1 MRVLG
6 IISSPRKGGNSE
18 LAAKEILNTLP
29 DSWEKSL
36 INLNELN
43 IKTCTACYGCVPE
56 GVKCKIK
63 DDDLDFLIRHVKHAD
78 KVVIAA
84 PAYMLGGHT
93 MMKRVLDR
101 LISLVSDYK
110 LFHPT
115 DCVIAVSYGFDGW
128 EGLSKEDAVLFA
140 RKFHLNVIGTELM
153 LATLPGDSV
162 KGENLEKLH
171 HLAALL
177 ENGREGLPEPTST
190 ALECPFCS
198 STALHIH
205 PDGKLRCC
213 VCAGEGKLVQGEN
226 GLKMEY
232 DPSFNHHL
240 THKSLDIHA
249 DYLTEKKQLF
259 LDTRKEIKA
268 LQAKYADLDWWV
280 RPERE

>member
-29 DSWEKSL
+29 DSWEKSM
-36 INLNELN
+36 INLNDLN

-93 MMKRVLDR
+93 MLKRVLDR

-110 LFHPT
+110 RFKSS

-128 EGLSKEDAVLFA
+128 EGMSKEDAVLFA

-171 HLAALL
+171 RLAALL
-177 ENGREGLPEPTST
+177 EKGHEGLPEPTSS

-213 VCAGEGKLVQGEN
+213 VCAGEGRLVQTED

-232 DPSFNHHL
+232 DPNFNHHL

-268 LQAKYADLDWWV
+268 LQATYADLDWWV
-280 RPERE
+280 RPEKE

>member
-29 DSWEKSL
+29 DSWEKSM

-63 DDDLDFLIRHVKHAD
+63 DDDLNFLIRHVKHAD

-93 MMKRVLDR
+93 MLKRVLDR

-110 LFHPT
+110 RFNSS

-128 EGLSKEDAVLFA
+128 EGMSKEDAVLFA

-171 HLAALL
+171 RLAALL
-177 ENGREGLPEPTST
+177 EKGHEGLPAPTSS

-213 VCAGEGKLVQGEN
+213 VCAGEGKLVQTED

-232 DPSFNHHL
+232 DPNFNHHL

-249 DYLTEKKQLF
+249 DYLTEKKQLC

-268 LQAKYADLDWWV
+268 LQATYADLDWWV

>member
-1 MRVLG
+1 MRVVG

-18 LAAKEILNTLP
+18 LAVKEILNTLP
-29 DSWEKSL
+29 DSWEKAM

-43 IKTCTACYGCVPE
+43 IKTCTACYGCLPE
-56 GVKCKIK
+56 GTKCKIK
-63 DDDLDFLIRHVKHAD
+63 DDDLDFIIRHVKHAD
-78 KVVIAA
+78 KVVIAT

-93 MMKRVLDR
+93 MLKRVLDR

-110 LFHPT
+110 LFKGS
-115 DCVIAVSYGFDGW
+115 DCVIAISYGFDGW

-171 HLAALL
+171 RLAALL
-177 ENGREGLPEPTST
+177 ENGQEGLPKPTSS

-213 VCAGEGKLVQGEN
+213 VCAGEGKLVHGEH

-232 DPSFNHHL
+232 DPAFNHHL

-259 LDTRKEIKA
+259 LDTRKDIKA
-268 LQAKYADLDWWV
+268 LQATYADLDWWV